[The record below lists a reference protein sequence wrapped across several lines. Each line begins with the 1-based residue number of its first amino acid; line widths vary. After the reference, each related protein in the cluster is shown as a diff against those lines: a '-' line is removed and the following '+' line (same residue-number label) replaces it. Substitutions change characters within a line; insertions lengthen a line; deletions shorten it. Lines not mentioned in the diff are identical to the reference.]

1 MHFQPHMSID
11 KFIKAENYL
20 IYLGP
25 QVWIHVPLE
34 TRIISKTKWK
44 MQTEWNM
51 VAWILGS
58 EFLHIEDLTWILNRI
73 LRIDL
78 VKKKKLKTIFFFKKI
93 LQYMRSQT
101 QVIKKKKKKNK

>member
-1 MHFQPHMSID
+1 
-11 KFIKAENYL
+11 
-20 IYLGP
+20 
-25 QVWIHVPLE
+25 
-34 TRIISKTKWK
+34 
-44 MQTEWNM
+44 M

-101 QVIKKKKKKNK
+101 QVIKKKKKKLSIYVNSIVYQSETQVP